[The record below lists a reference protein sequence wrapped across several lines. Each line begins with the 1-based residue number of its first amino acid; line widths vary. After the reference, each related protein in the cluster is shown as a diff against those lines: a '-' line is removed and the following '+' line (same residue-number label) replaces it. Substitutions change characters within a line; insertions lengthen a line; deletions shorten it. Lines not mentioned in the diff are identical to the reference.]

1 MPMDAM
7 KSAMKDVRLKI
18 SEQMLEAIDLAIEIG
33 QASNRSEFIRIAV
46 SNQLRELTIT
56 AEMKKR
62 KFDK

>member
-1 MPMDAM
+1 MDAM

-18 SEQMLEAIDLAIEIG
+18 SAEMLEAIDLAIEIG
-33 QASNRSEFIRIAV
+33 QASNRSEFIRMAV

-62 KFDK
+62 KFNK

>member
-1 MPMDAM
+1 MDAM

-33 QASNRSEFIRIAV
+33 QASNRSEFIRMSV

-56 AEMKKR
+56 AEMKKK

>member
-1 MPMDAM
+1 MDAM

-18 SEQMLEAIDLAIEIG
+18 SEQMLEAIDLAIVIG
-33 QASNRSEFIRIAV
+33 QASNRSEFIRMAV